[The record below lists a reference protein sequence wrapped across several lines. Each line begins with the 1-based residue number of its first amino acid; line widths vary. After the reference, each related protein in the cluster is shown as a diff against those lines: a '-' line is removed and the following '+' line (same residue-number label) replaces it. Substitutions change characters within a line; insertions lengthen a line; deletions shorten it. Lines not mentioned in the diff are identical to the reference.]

1 MNTAHIPISSYLPH
15 GKASADG
22 HALHHN
28 ESVDKDILILEDEQ
42 ALSDL
47 LADVLEAE
55 GHTARKAGNGLEAL
69 HQIEASRP
77 NLILLDMM
85 MPVMDG
91 WEFIDRM
98 RANDEWKT
106 IPVVVITAVYDM
118 SSLERKTGAKAILTK
133 PFDIELIVDAVDLY
147 AD

>member
-1 MNTAHIPISSYLPH
+1 MNTAHIPTSSYMPFDQ
-15 GKASADG
+15 ASDDG

-28 ESVDKDILILEDEQ
+28 ESVDKDILIVEDEQ
-42 ALSDL
+42 ALCNL

-69 HQIEASRP
+69 HQIEESRP

-106 IPVVVITAVYDM
+106 IPVVVITAVYDI

-133 PFDIELIVDAVDLY
+133 PFDIELIV
-147 AD
+147 